1 MKAMI
6 KLTVL
11 TIIVG
16 FVFITGYYL
25 GSHKLLDIRKDITGL
40 KTEVLSKTTN
50 LEKELADVRAR
61 MHLVDARERIIAG
74 KNEIFEKNFGTAG
87 KEIEKARELIERA
100 IGLSGESLVPAL
112 RPVTQE
118 LAYAETEIKRLNPD
132 AMKRLDGARKELDRI
147 IER

>member
-1 MKAMI
+1 MI
-6 KLTVL
+6 KLIVL

-25 GSHKLLDIRKDITGL
+25 GSHKLIEIRKDITGL
-40 KTEVLSKTTN
+40 KTEILSKTTN
-50 LEKELADVRAR
+50 LEKELADVRVR

-74 KNEIFEKNFGTAG
+74 KNEIAEKNFGTAA
-87 KEIEKARELIERA
+87 KEVEKARELIERA

-112 RPVTQE
+112 RPITQE
-118 LAYAETEIKRLNPD
+118 LTYAESDITRLNPD
-132 AMKRLDGARKELDRI
+132 AMKRLDGAKKYLDRI

>member
-6 KLTVL
+6 KLIVL

-40 KTEVLSKTTN
+40 KTEVLSKTTS
-50 LEKELADVRAR
+50 LEKELADIRAR

-74 KNEIFEKNFGTAG
+74 KDEISEKNFGTAG

-100 IGLSGESLVPAL
+100 IELSGEGLVPAL
-112 RPVTQE
+112 RPITQE

-132 AMKRLDGARKELDRI
+132 AMKRLDGARKDLDRI

>member
-1 MKAMI
+1 MI

>member
-6 KLTVL
+6 KLVVL

-40 KTEVLSKTTN
+40 KTEVLSKTTS

-74 KNEIFEKNFGTAG
+74 KNEISEKNFGTAG

-112 RPVTQE
+112 RPITQE

-132 AMKRLDGARKELDRI
+132 VMKRLDGAKKELDRI

>member
-1 MKAMI
+1 MI
-6 KLTVL
+6 KLIVL

-25 GSHKLLDIRKDITGL
+25 GSHKLLEIRKDITGL
-40 KTEVLSKTTN
+40 KTEVLSKTTS
-50 LEKELADVRAR
+50 LEKELADVRVR

-74 KNEIFEKNFGTAG
+74 KNEISEKNFGTAG

-112 RPVTQE
+112 RPITQE
-118 LAYAETEIKRLNPD
+118 LAYAESDLKRLDPE
-132 AMKRLDGARKELDRI
+132 AMKRLDGAKKDLDRI

>member
-1 MKAMI
+1 MI
-6 KLTVL
+6 KLIVL

-40 KTEVLSKTTN
+40 KTEVLSKTTS

-74 KNEIFEKNFGTAG
+74 KNEISEKNFGTAG

-100 IGLSGESLVPAL
+100 IGLSGEGLVPAL
-112 RPVTQE
+112 RPITQE

>member
-1 MKAMI
+1 MI
-6 KLTVL
+6 KLIVL
-11 TIIVG
+11 TIVVG

-40 KTEVLSKTTN
+40 KTEVLSKTTS

-74 KNEIFEKNFGTAG
+74 KNEISEKNFGTAG
-87 KEIEKARELIERA
+87 KETEKARELIERA

-112 RPVTQE
+112 RPITQE

-132 AMKRLDGARKELDRI
+132 AMKRLDGARKELDRV

>member
-1 MKAMI
+1 MI
-6 KLTVL
+6 KLIVL

-25 GSHKLLDIRKDITGL
+25 GSHKLLEIRKDITGL
-40 KTEVLSKTTN
+40 KTEVLSKTTS
-50 LEKELADVRAR
+50 LEKELADVRVR

-74 KNEIFEKNFGTAG
+74 KNEISEKNFGTAG

-112 RPVTQE
+112 RPITQE
-118 LAYAETEIKRLNPD
+118 LAYAESDLERLDPE
-132 AMKRLDGARKELDRI
+132 AMKRLDGAKKDLDRI